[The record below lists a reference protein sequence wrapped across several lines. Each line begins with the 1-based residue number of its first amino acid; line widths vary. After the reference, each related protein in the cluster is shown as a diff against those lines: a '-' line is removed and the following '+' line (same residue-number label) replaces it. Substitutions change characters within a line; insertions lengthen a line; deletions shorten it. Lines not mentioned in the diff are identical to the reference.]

1 MARESRQLMPV
12 ARTQTEVTNRLA
24 AMAITMMT
32 PQISQS
38 GAVLSK
44 PTHGGAEEQ
53 DKRQLW
59 GPISQRGIKT
69 EAQGSA
75 RQKRRENAGLAR
87 KDDGAR
93 RSADRPGTDFEAD
106 QKHEKHEANLAQGV
120 QRAEA
125 TGREQSVHRSR
136 RDVAQAGRA
145 Q

>member
-1 MARESRQLMPV
+1 MCRSRPTLRMTSSTRTLVLTKTPMARESRQLMPV

-75 RQKRRENAGLAR
+75 RQKRREN
-87 KDDGAR
+87 
-93 RSADRPGTDFEAD
+93 
-106 QKHEKHEANLAQGV
+106 
-120 QRAEA
+120 
-125 TGREQSVHRSR
+125 
-136 RDVAQAGRA
+136 
-145 Q
+145 